1 MKKIISIFQGILIA
15 VGVCAILLFLI
26 PMLIGITPSI
36 VLSGSMEDE
45 IKTGAIVYSNTHVKV
60 EDIQVGDVILYQLG
74 TNQVTHRVTKINS
87 NKTFTTKGDA
97 NENVDLSPVPFENY
111 KGKVMFSIPYL
122 GILVKNINTRIGYF
136 IIFTIIGINILI
148 GILYNSNTQKKDN

>member
-15 VGVCAILLFLI
+15 VGVCTILFFLI
-26 PMLIGITPSI
+26 PMLIGITPSV

-45 IKTGAIVYSNTHVKV
+45 IKTGAVVYSNTHIKV

-87 NKTFTTKGDA
+87 NETFTTKGDA
-97 NENVDLSPVPFENY
+97 NENVDLSPVPFKNY

-122 GILVKNINTRIGYF
+122 GTLVQSIKSRTGYF

-148 GILYNSNTQKKDN
+148 GILYNSNAKKKND